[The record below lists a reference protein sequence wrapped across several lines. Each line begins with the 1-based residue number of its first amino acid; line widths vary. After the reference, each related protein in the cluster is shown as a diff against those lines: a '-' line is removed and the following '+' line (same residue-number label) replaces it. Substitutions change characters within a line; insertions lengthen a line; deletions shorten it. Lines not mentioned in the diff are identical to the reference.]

1 MTAILAH
8 RANLNGPHSVAENS
22 LDACARALES
32 GFGLETDL
40 RRDDAGRFYISH
52 DPRPRTAENSVE
64 AYSELFR
71 RFPEADLAIN
81 VKELGYETALIELMT
96 SGGLGARG
104 FFFDF
109 ELLEPQ
115 TPGASQRKIKALPGG
130 RNVRL
135 ASRLSDRREP
145 LAQCLCVP
153 AEIVWAD
160 EFDSLWLSAD
170 DVSRVREAG
179 RLFYVISPELHGFD
193 AAARRLRWQDFKRW
207 RVDGFCTDYPL
218 EARDFFGT

>member
-22 LDACARALES
+22 LAACASALES

-40 RRDDAGRFYISH
+40 RRDAAGRFYISH
-52 DPRPRTAENSVE
+52 DPHPRTAENSLD

-71 RFPEADLAIN
+71 RFPKADLAIN
-81 VKELGYETALIELMT
+81 VKELEYETALIELMN
-96 SGGLGARG
+96 SDGLGARG

-115 TPGASQRKIKALPGG
+115 TPGAAQRKIKALPGG

-135 ASRLSDRREP
+135 AARLSDRREP
-145 LAQCLCVP
+145 LAQCLGIP

-170 DVSRVREAG
+170 DVRQVREAG

-193 AAARRLRWQDFKRW
+193 AAARKRRWHDFKQW
-207 RVDGFCTDYPL
+207 RVDGLCTDYPL
-218 EARDFFGT
+218 EARDFF